1 MLYKRNK
8 EKQLSDEL
16 FKNPASEYRGSPFW
30 GWNCELD
37 RDELLSRIDILKQMG
52 FGGFHIHSR
61 TGLITEY
68 LGDDFM
74 KLVSDCCEKAK
85 RENML
90 VGLYDEDRWPSG
102 AAGGIVTK
110 DKRYRQR
117 YLLMTVTP
125 INAETD
131 FDKAYSNGSA
141 YYIAE
146 FNVALNE
153 KGELASYTKTK
164 EMPKE
169 NETKWYVYTLTQKP
183 DSWYNGQTYADT
195 LSKEAIDKFIEVTY
209 DGYKKAVGE
218 HFGETVPT
226 VFTDEPQFARKGTLP
241 FADSKSDVTIPW
253 TMYFDEL
260 FKERYG
266 FDIIDKLPEIFW
278 ELPNREASRAR
289 YLYHEFGTQL
299 FTDAFSANLGN
310 WCKNNGI
317 ELTGHMLCE
326 ESLYSQA
333 STLGEAMRAYPH
345 YGIPGIDILCDN
357 YEYTTAKQAQ
367 SAAHQCGREGVMS
380 ELYGVTGWDFD
391 FRGHKAQGDWQAA
404 LGVTLRVLS
413 VAWVTMKGDAKRDYP
428 GSINYQSG
436 WYKEYSYI
444 ENHFARLSTVLT
456 RGKPI
461 VKIGVIHPIETYWL
475 NFGPNADT
483 AAKRDSLDGQFHN
496 IAEWL
501 LSGTMDFDYICES
514 LLAEQVGEI
523 SDTLSVGEM
532 KYSAIVVAGCET
544 LRGTTVDILNKF
556 ADMGGKIIFAGNAP
570 KYADAVKSD
579 KPSELYDKCIH
590 CGCTKGELLEA
601 LAEERTVEVREED
614 GKLSD
619 KMCYQ
624 LRQDNGCRWLFIANM
639 KYEAESI
646 YETGSIDLV
655 VPKNRVITVK
665 GEYTPIVYDTVTGDI
680 KDIDFEIKNGNTV
693 IYYTFFRNDSLL
705 LKLAEPTEKKHKI
718 QKCSKKPISVQYIK
732 DTVDY
737 RLSEP
742 NVMILDIAEYCVD
755 NEPMREEE
763 EVRKI
768 QYTVREELGFEN
780 GRMQPWAMPS
790 EAMRHTV
797 TLRYKFFS
805 EFDIYGA
812 RLALEDAS
820 VSEIVFNGE
829 KISSETDGYFTDKAI
844 ETVKLPC
851 IKNGENILEITQ
863 PTGNRSTIEACFILG
878 DFKVKLEGIKKR
890 LVPPSKQL
898 GFGDVVM
905 QGLPFYGADID
916 YCTDIETPCDCSA
929 VIAVRN
935 YRGALMRVSLD
946 GKDLGIIAYAPYE
959 VKADNLK
966 KGKHR
971 LKITLYGT
979 RNNCFGALHNTDDKL
994 RWIGPEAW
1002 KFMHDGKDRWEYEY
1016 SLKPMGILAS
1026 PEIKYYKECN
1036 I

>member
-37 RDELLSRIDILKQMG
+37 RDELLSQIDILKQMG

-218 HFGETVPT
+218 YFGETVPT

-278 ELPNREASRAR
+278 ELPNGEASRAR

-333 STLGEAMRAYPH
+333 STIGEAMRAYPH

-367 SAAHQCGREGVMS
+367 SAAHQYGREGVMS

-514 LLAEQVGEI
+514 LLTEQVGEI

-532 KYSAIVVAGCET
+532 KY
-544 LRGTTVDILNKF
+544 
-556 ADMGGKIIFAGNAP
+556 
-570 KYADAVKSD
+570 
-579 KPSELYDKCIH
+579 
-590 CGCTKGELLEA
+590 
-601 LAEERTVEVREED
+601 
-614 GKLSD
+614 
-619 KMCYQ
+619 
-624 LRQDNGCRWLFIANM
+624 
-639 KYEAESI
+639 
-646 YETGSIDLV
+646 
-655 VPKNRVITVK
+655 
-665 GEYTPIVYDTVTGDI
+665 
-680 KDIDFEIKNGNTV
+680 
-693 IYYTFFRNDSLL
+693 
-705 LKLAEPTEKKHKI
+705 
-718 QKCSKKPISVQYIK
+718 
-732 DTVDY
+732 
-737 RLSEP
+737 
-742 NVMILDIAEYCVD
+742 
-755 NEPMREEE
+755 
-763 EVRKI
+763 
-768 QYTVREELGFEN
+768 
-780 GRMQPWAMPS
+780 
-790 EAMRHTV
+790 
-797 TLRYKFFS
+797 
-805 EFDIYGA
+805 
-812 RLALEDAS
+812 
-820 VSEIVFNGE
+820 
-829 KISSETDGYFTDKAI
+829 
-844 ETVKLPC
+844 
-851 IKNGENILEITQ
+851 
-863 PTGNRSTIEACFILG
+863 
-878 DFKVKLEGIKKR
+878 
-890 LVPPSKQL
+890 
-898 GFGDVVM
+898 
-905 QGLPFYGADID
+905 
-916 YCTDIETPCDCSA
+916 
-929 VIAVRN
+929 
-935 YRGALMRVSLD
+935 
-946 GKDLGIIAYAPYE
+946 
-959 VKADNLK
+959 
-966 KGKHR
+966 
-971 LKITLYGT
+971 
-979 RNNCFGALHNTDDKL
+979 
-994 RWIGPEAW
+994 
-1002 KFMHDGKDRWEYEY
+1002 
-1016 SLKPMGILAS
+1016 
-1026 PEIKYYKECN
+1026 
-1036 I
+1036 